1 MADIVLE
8 RGAAGRTHGK
18 TAGGARKRGRTA
30 DRGARRS
37 RAGVRNAGGRTA
49 GGRESGALDRT
60 SRRLMLLIA
69 VLALALIG
77 ELTFHFVIAPE
88 LSITEISVE
97 SEVAFADEELLRV
110 AGLGQAPAYFA
121 VDAAEVA
128 RNLETYPSVQAAS
141 VEKVFPNRLEISITG
156 RKPLLVTLAASESG
170 SVPVAVDGE
179 GVVFE
184 IGGNLADVDL
194 PLVSGIRFEGF
205 SPGVQL
211 PAMLHE
217 FLSDIRQLRMEHPLL
232 FEQISEYR
240 IVRTGEHS
248 FDVLLYT
255 VSYRTPVRIGSE
267 VDGAL
272 CKYIIMVLDA
282 LDRDGRLAEIEELDF
297 RTGQIVYRTKEG

>member
-1 MADIVLE
+1 VLTVADIVLD
-8 RGAAGRTHGK
+8 RGAAGR
-18 TAGGARKRGRTA
+18 RTNDGTGA
-30 DRGARRS
+30 DRAARRA
-37 RAGVRNAGGRTA
+37 RAGGRSAGGRSA
-49 GGRESGALDRT
+49 GGRESAGSDRT
-60 SRRLMLLIA
+60 SRILMLLIA

-97 SEVAFADEELLRV
+97 SEVAFADDELLRL
-110 AGLGQAPAYFA
+110 AGLEQAPAYFA

-128 RNLETYPSVQAAS
+128 RNLETHPSVRAAS
-141 VEKVFPNRLEISITG
+141 VEKVFPNRLEIGIAG
-156 RKPLLVTLAASESG
+156 RKPLLVTLAASETG
-170 SVPVAVDGE
+170 SVPVAVDDE

-184 IGGNLADVDL
+184 ISGNLADLDL

-211 PAMLHE
+211 PPMLHE
-217 FLSDIRQLRMEHPLL
+217 FLADVRRLKMDHPVL
-232 FEQISEYR
+232 FDQISEYR
-240 IVRTGEHS
+240 IVRTGDHS
-248 FDVLLYT
+248 FDVLLYP
-255 VSYRTPVRIGSE
+255 VSYGTPVRIGSE
-267 VDGAL
+267 VDGSL